1 MRHKCLF
8 FSPGF
13 PPPFIGGSLV
23 YYYYLLSKCKEDDLV
38 VVTRRKIN
46 SDEIDSQTPYPIHR
60 TQWIPDPGDSRL
72 KRLICY
78 MLLLPMLVI
87 WIIKY
92 RVSVLHLGAL
102 PDIIP
107 GWLTSRIT
115 GCSLVVTIM
124 GEDLTTK
131 PVGNSSLFFRW
142 LRFIHFKAAVA
153 ALRRTECVQT
163 IATFGKTVLLQIGV
177 PENRIAIITPG
188 IDIAKTTSEIKI
200 DPVIASRLKGK
211 RVLLTVGRLL
221 PRKGQ
226 DMVIRALPQLIGQY
240 PDLRYVMVGCG
251 YPPKRKEYCE
261 QLARELGVQDF
272 VLALDDLDN
281 ASVAWLYH
289 ACEVFIMANRTMP
302 DGNTEGYGIV
312 FLEAGAWGKP
322 VIGGRAGGAVD
333 AVDEGVTGLLVDGA
347 NVEDIEHAIIKLL
360 SDRELATR
368 MGEAGRQKASRNGW
382 DLKATQY
389 LEMLAR
395 LIGESSKK
403 QILIR

>member
-8 FSPGF
+8 FSSGF

-23 YYYYLLSKCKEDDLV
+23 YYYYLLSKCKKEDIV
-38 VVTRRKIN
+38 VVTRRKIK
-46 SDEIDSQTPYPIHR
+46 SDEIDCKVPYTIQR
-60 TQWIPDPGDSRL
+60 TRWIPDPVDSRL
-72 KRLICY
+72 KRLICNV
-78 MLLLPMLVI
+78 MLLPMLVI

-102 PDIIP
+102 PDIIH
-107 GWLTSRIT
+107 GWLASRIT
-115 GCSLVVTIM
+115 GRSLVVTIM
-124 GEDLTTK
+124 GEDITTK
-131 PVGNSSLFFRW
+131 PVGHSSLLFRW
-142 LRFIHFKAAVA
+142 LRSIHFKMTLV
-153 ALRRTECVQT
+153 ALRRAECIQT
-163 IATFGKTVLLQIGV
+163 IATFGKTVLSQIGV
-177 PENRIAIITPG
+177 PENRITIITPG

-200 DPVIASRLKGK
+200 DPVIASRLTGK

-226 DMVIRALPQLIGQY
+226 DMVIRALPQLINKH

-272 VLALDDLDN
+272 VMALGDLDN
-281 ASVAWLYH
+281 AAVAWLYH
-289 ACEVFIMANRTMP
+289 ACEIFVMANRTMS

-333 AVDEGVTGLLVDGA
+333 AVDDGVTGLLVDGA
-347 NVEDIEHAIIKLL
+347 HVDDIAHAISKLL
-360 SDRELATR
+360 SDRELAMR
-368 MGEAGRQKASRNGW
+368 MGEAGRQKAFRNGW

-389 LEMLAR
+389 LEMIAR
-395 LIGESSKK
+395 LIGVSS
-403 QILIR
+403 Q